1 MKKIKDVKYPK
12 TYVIKLQS
20 EFIYCDAKKI
30 YFFDC
35 PYVQAEDI
43 ETQDMDSIEIN
54 DKLFEEY
61 DNFLSDNFSVIQY
74 KKEHAE
80 NYWDEIKKVDKR
92 FENELRNQF
101 IYILKEKFSNAKF
114 IIA

>member
-1 MKKIKDVKYPK
+1 MKKMKKVKYPK

-43 ETQDMDSIEIN
+43 ETRDMDNIEIN
-54 DKLFEEY
+54 DKLFDEY
-61 DNFLSDNFSVIQY
+61 DNFLSDRFSVIQY

-80 NYWDEIKKVDKR
+80 NYWDEIKNVDER
-92 FENELRNQF
+92 FENDLRNHF
-101 IYILKEKFSNAKF
+101 IFRLRIKFPNAIF